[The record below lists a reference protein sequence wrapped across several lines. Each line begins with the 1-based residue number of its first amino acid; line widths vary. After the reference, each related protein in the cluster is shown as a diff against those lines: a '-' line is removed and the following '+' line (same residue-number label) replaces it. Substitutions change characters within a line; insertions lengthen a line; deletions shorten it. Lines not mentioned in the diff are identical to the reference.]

1 MFSTGIIAAAS
12 GGRLVTETTM
22 TAGFVDHYY
31 GGPGSTTVA
40 TQIGYPPVS
49 QAGAIQSASVGSM
62 TSQALNIN
70 GVTGGV
76 IEVVQTGNMD
86 DKFYFSMSGQSS
98 DNFEQWVSISI
109 TGTFFSLPQNETNP
123 RTITYNRTAADTTNV
138 TSTTADFSWFL
149 VSDPADQLVDNNDYT
164 IVIT

>member
-1 MFSTGIIAAAS
+1 MFSTGIVAAAG

-31 GGPGSTTVA
+31 GNNDVA
-40 TQIGYPPVS
+40 TQIGFPPIS
-49 QAGAIQSASVGSM
+49 QGGSSISASLGSM
-62 TSQALNIN
+62 TSQALDIN
-70 GVTGGV
+70 GVTGGQ

-86 DKFYFSMSGQSS
+86 DKFYFSMSGKAG
-98 DNFEQWVSISI
+98 DDYEQWISISI

-123 RTITYNRTAADTTNV
+123 RTITYYRTAADTSNINEVGTR
-138 TSTTADFSWFL
+138 ADFSWLL
-149 VSDPADQLVDNNDYT
+149 VNDPADQLVDNNQYT

>member
-1 MFSTGIIAAAS
+1 MFSTGVVAAAG

-31 GGPGSTTVA
+31 GDNNDAA
-40 TQIGYPPVS
+40 TQIGYPPIS
-49 QAGAIQSASVGSM
+49 QDGSSFAISQGSM

-70 GVTGGV
+70 GVIGGQ

-86 DKFYFSMSGQSS
+86 NKFYFSMSGKSG
-98 DNFEQWVSISI
+98 DNYEQWLSISI
-109 TGTFFSLPQNETNP
+109 TGTFFQNATNP
-123 RTITYNRTAADTTNV
+123 RTITYNRTAADTANINLAGTR
-138 TSTTADFSWFL
+138 ADFSWLL
-149 VSDPADQLVDNNDYT
+149 VDDTADQLRDNNDYT